1 MKYIYEFSY
10 DYNYEKN
17 EIRKT
22 IDRQEVIA
30 ETKDEVAY
38 KKNYSIEAI
47 GTICKKGHKVITSS
61 TQSEL
66 DTIDVYDCR
75 SLSQYCTSYSLM
87 SNEEDLNQKEIDN
100 IFGIMYQGLREYV
113 VGKVVA
119 FDEAIEKCSEQKV
132 IRNYQEEEEEEKVE
146 A

>member
-87 SNEEDLNQKEIDN
+87 SSEEDLNQEEIDN

-132 IRNYQEEEEEEKVE
+132 IKNYQEEEEKVE

>member
-75 SLSQYCTSYSLM
+75 SLNQYCTSYSLM
-87 SNEEDLNQKEIDN
+87 SNEEDLNQEEIDN

-113 VGKVVA
+113 VGKVA
-119 FDEAIEKCSEQKV
+119 TFDEAIEKCSEQNV
-132 IRNYQEEEEEEKVE
+132 IKNYKEEEMVE